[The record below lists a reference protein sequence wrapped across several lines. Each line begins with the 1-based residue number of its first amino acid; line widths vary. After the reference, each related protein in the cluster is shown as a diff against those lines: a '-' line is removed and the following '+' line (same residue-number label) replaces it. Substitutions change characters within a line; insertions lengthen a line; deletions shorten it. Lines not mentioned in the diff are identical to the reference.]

1 MNSGLRDR
9 ILPVGREIVH
19 FGLSSCGCF
28 VIDKAV
34 FTAVC
39 LPMQHAAGRA
49 TAIAV
54 AIVLARTISG
64 HCNYFYNR
72 RFVFKAASSLKSYW
86 QYWSLAIV
94 NLGLSMLATECIS
107 AWIDAKGLAISA
119 VNVGADVVLFLFS
132 YSMQRFFIFMP
143 PKDRH

>member
-1 MNSGLRDR
+1 MRDR
-9 ILPVGREIVH
+9 ILRTGRELVH

-39 LPMQHAAGRA
+39 LPMQSAAGRVV
-49 TAIAV
+49 AIA
-54 AIVLARTISG
+54 AASVLARIVSG

-72 RFVFKAASSLKSYW
+72 RFVFKAASALKSYG
-86 QYWSLAIV
+86 QYWSLALV

-107 AWIDAKGLAISA
+107 AGLDANGLAISA
-119 VNVGADVVLFLFS
+119 VNIGVDVALFLFS
-132 YSMQRFFIFMP
+132 YSMQKFFIFAP
-143 PKDRH
+143 WKERH